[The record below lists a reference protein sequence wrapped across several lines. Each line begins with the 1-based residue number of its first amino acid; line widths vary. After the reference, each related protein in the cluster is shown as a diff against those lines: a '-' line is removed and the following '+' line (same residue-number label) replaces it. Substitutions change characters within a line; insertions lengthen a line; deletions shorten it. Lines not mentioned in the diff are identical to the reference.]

1 MEAGK
6 QERHKGDAL
15 GLRTYGSTGGLE
27 MEGESCSVL
36 SVPSPNEPLQPLAS
50 EETLLRRLP

>member
-36 SVPSPNEPLQPLAS
+36 SVPSPKEPLQPLAS
-50 EETLLRRLP
+50 EETLL